1 MRMDDSSSIAVLL
14 DDPASQSHEVGP
26 KRLQTR
32 PTSNLQTNSLSC
44 PKRPA
49 STTPSPPGQCSSNVQ
64 PPPSPG
70 ARLPALLPS
79 PSAPS
84 LPPSFA
90 VRNSSNGLI
99 RPSHNCSNPRAP
111 RPQGAVYRQLQ
122 LTWST
127 YCDYQLTPNSY
138 SQREEVGSQAGGQD
152 SDFRW
157 LVLYPIPQQSIAFLP
172 ASAARNLLF

>member
-1 MRMDDSSSIAVLL
+1 MTHHQSRSYWMTQPANHTRSDQSGFKLAQPQTSKLPLL
-14 DDPASQSHEVGP
+14 P
-26 KRLQTR
+26 QT
-32 PTSNLQTNSLSC
+32 
-44 PKRPA
+44 

-152 SDFRW
+152 PDFRW